1 MPENAPSAVTVRA
14 AGPRPLQ
21 RLNPGSQAR
30 KKPRAE
36 DPTTLHN
43 VLRKPPFSW
52 LRSPEVTKALRK
64 PPFSW
69 LRNAAEMIR
78 DIVVASPLLAGLAA
92 TAAVLLIIFFVGLGI
107 ISGSPAG
114 QETTLTHAIELV
126 STGQAATVKLLD
138 EQSALQIHT
147 LTGQEL
153 WASYPQSNSYT
164 GTLLALLQSKHI
176 ATQVDSQAGR
186 SNLHSTVQFLLP
198 ILILVTLFAFFMT
211 LLKDQGAAFA
221 AFSKWSGQGQKPG
234 EGRFTFADVAG
245 APEALV
251 ELREVCDYLE
261 NPGRYAKLGA
271 RAPKGV
277 LLVGPPGTGKTLL
290 ARAVAGEAAA
300 NFFSLSG
307 SEFVESLVGV
317 GAARVRDLFRQA
329 REQAPAMIFID
340 ELDAV
345 GRQRGAGMGQGHDER
360 EQTLNQML
368 VEMDGF
374 GAESG
379 VVVMAA
385 TNRPDIL
392 DSALLRPGRFDRQVV
407 VDVPDVNGRAEI
419 LKLHASRSPI
429 SPEADLMRIAHQ
441 TPGFTGADLAN
452 IINEAALLT
461 VRENKALI
469 EQPEL
474 EEAIDRVL
482 SGPARKSHLLTRE
495 ELWRIAVHE
504 CGHAIVAS
512 AIGNSAA
519 LQKLSVVARG
529 RGRGGATVYS
539 SEDKLM
545 LTHLDLT
552 KNLITGMAG
561 VAAEDYVFGMLST
574 GGEEDLEQATK
585 TAHAM
590 VSVYGMSEAIG
601 PVTVG
606 EKEGAV
612 FVGGEGSKTAN
623 VAAATQ
629 ELIDSETRRLVHE
642 AEETAERILEMNQDV
657 LDQTA
662 NTLVDNETLAG
673 DDLDRFLALVKPW
686 PHSLVRGLNGT
697 PPRVPLREPA
707 IARAD
712 TEIRFDTPPGAGG
725 SYE

>member
-1 MPENAPSAVTVRA
+1 MTNA
-14 AGPRPLQ
+14 L
-21 RLNPGSQAR
+21 
-30 KKPRAE
+30 E
-36 DPTTLHN
+36 
-43 VLRKPPFSW
+43 KPPFSW
-52 LRSPEVTKALRK
+52 LRRI
-64 PPFSW
+64 
-69 LRNAAEMIR
+69 AETIR
-78 DIVVASPLLAGLAA
+78 DVAVASPLLTGLAT
-92 TAAVLLIIFFVGLGI
+92 TAAILLILFFIGLSI
-107 ISGSPAG
+107 VSGSPSG
-114 QETTLTHAIELV
+114 KETTLSNAIELI
-126 STGQAATVKLLD
+126 SNREAAQVTLLD
-138 EQSALQIHT
+138 QESALELHT
-147 LTGQEL
+147 LTGERL
-153 WASYPQSNSYT
+153 WTSYPASNSYT
-164 GTLLALLQSKHI
+164 GTLLALLQSKHVP
-176 ATQVDSQAGR
+176 TSVDSQAGR
-186 SNLHSTVQFLLP
+186 STLKATVQFLLP

-251 ELREVCDYLE
+251 ELGELVDYLE
-261 NPGRYAKLGA
+261 NPARYANLGA

-329 REQAPAMIFID
+329 REAAPAIIFID

-407 VDVPDVNGRAEI
+407 VDVPDVSGRFDI
-419 LKLHASRSPI
+419 LSLHASRSPI
-429 SPEADLMRIAHQ
+429 SPAADLMRVAHQ
-441 TPGFTGADLAN
+441 TPGFSGADLAN
-452 IINEAALLT
+452 IINEAALLA
-461 VRENKALI
+461 VRENKTLI

-495 ELWRIAVHE
+495 ELWRIAIHE
-504 CGHAIVAS
+504 CGHAIVAC

-529 RGRGGATVYS
+529 RGRGGAAVYA

-545 LTHLDLT
+545 LTHLDLQ

-561 VAAEDYVFGMLST
+561 VAAEDYVFGQLST

-606 EKEGAV
+606 QKEGAV

-629 ELIDSETRRLVHE
+629 ELIDAETRRLVHD
-642 AEETAERILEMNQDV
+642 AEETAERILDMNKDV
-657 LDQTA
+657 LDRIA
-662 NTLVDNETLAG
+662 NTLVDSETLAG
-673 DDLDRFLALVKPW
+673 SDLDAFLALVRPW
-686 PHSLVRGLNGT
+686 PEPLIKGLNGT

-707 IARAD
+707 IATAD
-712 TEIRFDTPPGAGG
+712 TEIRHQNPSGGTSLGYDDPSGPAGFGYDNPAGG
-725 SYE
+725 PTGFSDS

>member
-1 MPENAPSAVTVRA
+1 MPDNAPPAVTD
-14 AGPRPLQ
+14 L
-21 RLNPGSQAR
+21 L
-30 KKPRAE
+30 E
-36 DPTTLHN
+36 
-43 VLRKPPFSW
+43 KPPLSW
-52 LRSPEVTKALRK
+52 LRRAGEA
-64 PPFSW
+64 
-69 LRNAAEMIR
+69 IR
-78 DIVVASPLLAGLAA
+78 DVVVASPLLAGLAG
-92 TAAVLLIIFFVGLGI
+92 TAALLLILFFIGLSLV
-107 ISGSPAG
+107 SGSPSG
-114 QETTLTHAIELV
+114 KQTSLSHAIELV
-126 STGQAATVKLLD
+126 SDGQVAKVKLLD
-138 EQSALQIHT
+138 QEAALELHT
-147 LTGQEL
+147 VTGEEF
-153 WASYPQSNSYT
+153 WAGYPQSNSYT
-164 GTLLALLQSKHI
+164 GTLLALLQSKHVV
-176 ATQVDSQAGR
+176 TSVDSQAGR
-186 SNLHSTVQFLLP
+186 ANLHATVQFLLP

-221 AFSKWSGQGQKPG
+221 AFSKWSGSGQKPG
-234 EGRFTFADVAG
+234 EGLFTFADVAG

-251 ELREVCDYLE
+251 ELREICDYLE
-261 NPGRYAKLGA
+261 NPGRYANLGA

-329 REQAPAMIFID
+329 REQAPAIIFID

-419 LKLHASRSPI
+419 LALHASRSPI
-429 SPEADLMRIAHQ
+429 SPHADLMRVAHQ

-461 VRENKALI
+461 VRENKQLI

-504 CGHAIVAS
+504 SGHAIVAC
-512 AIGNSAA
+512 AIGNAAA

-529 RGRGGATVYS
+529 RGRGGGTVYS

-545 LTHLDLT
+545 LTHLDLM
-552 KNLITGMAG
+552 KNLVTGMAG

-574 GGEEDLEQATK
+574 GGQEDLDIATK

-590 VSVYGMSEAIG
+590 VSVYGMSDAIG

-606 EKEGAV
+606 EIEGGTV

-629 ELIDSETRRLVHE
+629 ELIDSETRRLVHD
-642 AEETAERILEMNQDV
+642 AEDTAGQILDMNKDV
-657 LDQTA
+657 LDQIA
-662 NTLVDNETLAG
+662 NTLVDSETLAG
-673 DDLDRFLALVKPW
+673 DPLDAFLARVRPWPEPLVK
-686 PHSLVRGLNGT
+686 GLNGT

-707 IARAD
+707 IAAAD
-712 TEIRFDTPPGAGG
+712 TEIRHQGPADPTGLGG
-725 SYE
+725 LYDPQ